1 VKRLQLMAASVW
13 LLALLAPPAQAQ
25 PRDET
30 SVQDTEAPANEG
42 RALTPEAFA
51 KLLERYADE
60 PSVADVVAAAL
71 HAERSDPARFADM
84 ASRARL
90 RGLVPHLDVGARRG
104 QGVDLR
110 WTTADQLDPH
120 STTADDLLLFAT
132 LRFDFER
139 LLFASEEVT
148 IAREARFERQA
159 QRELVRQVVHLYY
172 LRRRLLLERDLR
184 GEQSLGQQLRIAEV
198 EAMLEAFT
206 DGAFER
212 MLRGRHTTWKTGA
225 STNASKRP

>member
-1 VKRLQLMAASVW
+1 MRRLQLMAASTL
-13 LLALLAPPAQAQ
+13 LLALPASAQ
-25 PRDET
+25 TRDET
-30 SVQDTEAPANEG
+30 SVQDTEQHDEG
-42 RALTPEAFA
+42 RPLTREAFE
-51 KLLERYADE
+51 KLLARYAAE
-60 PSVADVVAAAL
+60 PQVAEVVKAAL
-71 HAERSDPARFADM
+71 RAEQRDPARFAEM

-90 RGLVPHLDVGARRG
+90 RGLVPHLDLGARRG

-110 WTTADQLDPH
+110 WTTADQLDTH
-120 STTADDLLLFAT
+120 NTTADDLLLFAT
-132 LRFDFER
+132 LRFDLDR

-159 QRELVRQVVHLYY
+159 QHELVRQVVHLYY

-184 GEQSLGQQLRIAEV
+184 GEQRLGQQLRIAEV

-206 DGAFER
+206 DGAFGR
-212 MLRGRHTTWKTGA
+212 MIRGPQTSWKTGE